1 MRSTDRTRHLYG
13 KGNSTSK
20 SSRRVFNLREEQAS
34 PKDRVVGG
42 SVEIFAAA

>member
-1 MRSTDRTRHLYG
+1 MHSTDRTRHLYG